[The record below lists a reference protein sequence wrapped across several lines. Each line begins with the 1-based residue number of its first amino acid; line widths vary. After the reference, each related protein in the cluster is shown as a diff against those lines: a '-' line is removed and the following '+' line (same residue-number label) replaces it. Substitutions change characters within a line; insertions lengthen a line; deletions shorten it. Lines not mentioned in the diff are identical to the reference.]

1 MHLDEFIANQEDK
14 KIQLVEFFAWFLEQI
29 K

>member
-14 KIQLVEFFAWFLEQI
+14 KIRRFN
-29 K
+29 